1 MSEKTMKVII
11 HACIA
16 TFILCVFGAIFG
28 TYSEMANLYV
38 NANNELRD
46 QKQIIKEKDTEIE
59 QLNERIDELE
69 GNSLT
74 SLGVFQITAYGC
86 DCEGCTGVTKSGNT
100 PAIGRTVAVDPEVIP
115 LGSTIIIDG
124 HEYIAEDIG
133 GAIKGNMIDM
143 YVGTEELSKFYGVKY
158 KEVFMKEENRK

>member
-11 HACIA
+11 RTCLAA
-16 TFILCVFGAIFG
+16 FMLCFFGAIFG

-38 NANNELRD
+38 DANNELRD
-46 QKQIIKEKDTEIE
+46 QKQLIKEKDERIR

-69 GNSLT
+69 GDTLT
-74 SLGVFQITAYGC
+74 SLGVFQITAYGR
-86 DCEGCTGVTKSGNT
+86 DCEGCTGVTKIGNT
-100 PAIGRTVAVDPEVIP
+100 PVIGRTVAVDPEVIP

-124 HEYIAEDIG
+124 HEYIAEDTG

-143 YVGTEELSKFYGVKY
+143 YVGTEELSKYYGVKY
-158 KEVFMKEENRK
+158 KEVFVRY

>member
-11 HACIA
+11 HTCIA
-16 TFILCVFGAIFG
+16 AFMMCVFGTIFG
-28 TYSEMANLYV
+28 TYSEMANLYF
-38 NANNELRD
+38 NANSQLQE
-46 QKQIIKEKDTEIE
+46 QKQLVKQKDAEIE
-59 QLNERIDELE
+59 KLNSRIAELE
-69 GNSLT
+69 GDTLT
-74 SLGVFQITAYGC
+74 SLGVFQITAYGR
-86 DCEGCTGVTKSGNT
+86 DCEGCTGVTKTGNT
-100 PAIGRTVAVDPEVIP
+100 PVIGRTVAVDPEVIP